1 MTKDKSYQV
10 TVYRTVQQ
18 SVEVTVYSNL
28 DLDTLEEKY
37 LRREDIGGY
46 FSDRELEEKHLRRE
60 AEDLAGDFSDY
71 EWKNEEVDQMFA
83 SEIKAEE

>member
-1 MTKDKSYQV
+1 MSKDKAYTV

-18 SVEVTVYSNL
+18 SVEVTVYSDR

-37 LRREDIGGY
+37 LRREDLGGY
-46 FSDRELEEKHLRRE
+46 FSDREVEEKRLRRE

-71 EWKNEEVDQMFA
+71 EWKNLEVDQMFA
-83 SEIKAEE
+83 AEIKAEG

>member
-1 MTKDKSYQV
+1 MNKDKSYQV

-18 SVEVTVYSNL
+18 SVEVTVYS
-28 DLDTLEEKY
+28 D
-37 LRREDIGGY
+37 RDI
-46 FSDRELEEKHLRRE
+46 DELQPLWQELELEDLRRE

-83 SEIKAEE
+83 SEIKTEE

>member
-1 MTKDKSYQV
+1 MNKDKAYQV

-18 SVEVTVYSNL
+18 SLEVTVYS
-28 DLDTLEEKY
+28 DRDIDTVAEKY
-37 LRREDIGGY
+37 
-46 FSDRELEEKHLRRE
+46 LRRE
-60 AEDLAGDFSDY
+60 AEDLAGFFSDY

>member
-1 MTKDKSYQV
+1 MNKDKAYQV

-18 SVEVTVYSNL
+18 SVEVTVYS
-28 DLDTLEEKY
+28 DRDIDTVAEKY
-37 LRREDIGGY
+37 
-46 FSDRELEEKHLRRE
+46 LRRE

>member
-1 MTKDKSYQV
+1 MSKDKAYTV

-18 SVEVTVYSNL
+18 SVEVTVYSGR
-28 DLDTLEEKY
+28 DLDKME
-37 LRREDIGGY
+37 RE
-46 FSDRELEEKHLRRE
+46 HLRQE

-83 SEIKAEE
+83 SDIKAEG

>member
-1 MTKDKSYQV
+1 MNKDKSYQV

-18 SVEVTVYSNL
+18 SVEVTVYS
-28 DLDTLEEKY
+28 DRDIDE
-37 LRREDIGGY
+37 LRPLWQ
-46 FSDRELEEKHLRRE
+46 ELELEDLRRE

-83 SEIKAEE
+83 SEIKTEE

>member
-1 MTKDKSYQV
+1 MTKDKAYQV
-10 TVYRTVQQ
+10 MVYRTVQQ
-18 SVEVTVYSNL
+18 SVEVTVYS
-28 DLDTLEEKY
+28 D
-37 LRREDIGGY
+37 RDI
-46 FSDRELEEKHLRRE
+46 DELQPLWQELELEDLRRE